1 MVFSAQDFKDEAQ
14 INRQGIEVSIQL
26 FYRLYSS
33 VTVSILKDIGQDST
47 GVVQLMIQRH
57 SLEFD
62 QLHWYIACYLHT
74 YHR

>member
-26 FYRLYSS
+26 FRLYSS

-47 GVVQLMIQRH
+47 GVV
-57 SLEFD
+57 
-62 QLHWYIACYLHT
+62 
-74 YHR
+74 

>member
-47 GVVQLMIQRH
+47 GVV
-57 SLEFD
+57 
-62 QLHWYIACYLHT
+62 
-74 YHR
+74 